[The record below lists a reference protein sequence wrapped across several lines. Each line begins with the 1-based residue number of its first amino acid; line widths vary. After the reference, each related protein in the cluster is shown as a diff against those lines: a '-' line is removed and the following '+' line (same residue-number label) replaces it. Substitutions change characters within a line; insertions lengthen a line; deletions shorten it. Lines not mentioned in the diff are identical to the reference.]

1 MIPTADR
8 PTPMALAVHVTILF
22 TTILSMPKDVSQS
35 TPYAKHGIISGTV
48 SHAIKDTY
56 FL

>member
-1 MIPTADR
+1 MIPTADH

-22 TTILSMPKDVSQS
+22 TTILSMPKDAFQS
-35 TPYAKHGIISGTV
+35 THYAEHGIILDTV